1 MDYLKLRI
9 LIVLSLLPSLS
20 YGATLDIK
28 LIKPMNGHEYNISL
42 SDSMDSFQISADYA
56 YSEIEDIV
64 TKDKGALKIYYDRS
78 ISDKWKIWFFN
89 IAQYNNVYETRE
101 NYLGAGPK
109 YYIFDGDYKLS
120 FSTGILYD
128 YDHISGE
135 GHGRYSHRPK
145 YAYKD
150 IIEAVYYHQ
159 PNIDDSSDYIEKYE
173 VSSVV
178 PYTGG
183 FGKIY
188 CLKEYRSL
196 IGTIDKE
203 CGFLA
208 TVNFGGKLDVEKNQ

>member
-1 MDYLKLRI
+1 MDYLKLKI
-9 LIVLSLLPSLS
+9 LIVLFLLPSLS

-28 LIKPMNGHEYNISL
+28 LIKPINGQEYSVSL
-42 SDSMDSFQISADYA
+42 SDSIDTIKLRADYS
-56 YSEIEDIV
+56 YSKVEDIII
-64 TKDKGALKIYYDRS
+64 KDRGSLEIYYDS
-78 ISDKWKIWFFN
+78 PINDKWKIWFFN

-109 YYIFDGDYKLS
+109 YYIFNGEHKLS
-120 FSTGILYD
+120 FSTGVLYD
-128 YDHISGE
+128 YDHVTGE

-150 IIEAVYYHQ
+150 IVDAVYYYQ
-159 PNIDDSSDYIEKYE
+159 PDINDSDDYIEKYK

-178 PYTGG
+178 PYTKG
-183 FGKIY
+183 FGKVY

-203 CGFLA
+203 CGFVA
-208 TVNFGGKLDVEKNQ
+208 TINFGGE